1 MRFRSLLLL
10 IALASVLSPASA
22 AGARLANEGSLDRSF
37 SGDGRLL
44 TDLDG
49 GSKDRANAVL
59 LYGSERV
66 LVAGYSIKAPYGVRL
81 AVAAYQG
88 DGSLDPYFGD
98 GGILLSN
105 AEGGMSAE
113 AMAIDSSGQIVVAG
127 SNSDRG
133 SSGGPLVARLSLEG
147 SPDPGFGG
155 GDGMVRVPVKMK
167 VSAIRTDGD
176 GGIFIAGPLGGI
188 PWPDGDAE
196 FAVFHLAR
204 DGSPDR
210 SFGGDGLVTV
220 NLSPGE
226 HEEVDD
232 MMLDAFGRIVLVGG
246 AWFPKEGRS
255 GNGNGTTGRFAIARF
270 LPGGRLDTS
279 FAGRGFELLPVRET
293 GGYAT
298 AAALDVA
305 GRAILAG
312 KAGNRV
318 AFAALS
324 ETGRV
329 DRSYGSGG
337 VALHRAPPEHVPSDI
352 ADDSHR
358 RIVATLE
365 PLGSPSTRRRGA
377 MRCLRLRADGS
388 LDPRFGDDG
397 MARTWFGRR
406 LATARALA
414 LQPDGRI
421 LLAGYAKLPGSS
433 DTDFAVVRYRGGV

>member
-1 MRFRSLLLL
+1 MRLRSLLLL

-22 AGARLANEGSLDRSF
+22 TGARLANEGSLDRSF

-59 LYGSERV
+59 SYGPGRA

-81 AVAAYQG
+81 AVAAYRP
-88 DGSLDPYFGD
+88 DGSLDPFFGD
-98 GGILLSN
+98 GGIVLSN
-105 AEGGMSAE
+105 TEGGMSAE
-113 AMAIDSSGQIVVAG
+113 AMAMDSFGQIVLAG

-133 SSGGPLVARLSLEG
+133 SSGSPLVARLLFDG
-147 SPDPGFGG
+147 RPDTSFGG

-188 PWPDGDAE
+188 PWPNGDAE

-210 SFGGDGLVTV
+210 SFGGDGLVTI

-232 MMLDAFGRIVLVGG
+232 MMLDGFGRVVLVGG

-255 GNGNGTTGRFAIARF
+255 GNGTTGRFAIARF
-270 LPGGRLDTS
+270 LPSGRLDTS
-279 FAGRGFELLPVRET
+279 FAGRGFALLPVRET

-329 DRSYGSGG
+329 ARSYGNGG
-337 VALHRAPPEHVPSDI
+337 VALHRAPPEHVPSDV

-421 LLAGYAKLPGSS
+421 LLAGYAKLPDDGE
-433 DTDFAVVRYRGGV
+433 AGVAAVRYRGGV